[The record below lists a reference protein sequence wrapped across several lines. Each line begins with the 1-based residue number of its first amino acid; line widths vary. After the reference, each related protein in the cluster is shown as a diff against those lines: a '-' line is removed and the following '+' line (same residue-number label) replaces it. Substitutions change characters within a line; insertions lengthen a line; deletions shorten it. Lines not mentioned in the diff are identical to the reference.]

1 MTSNRMKTL
10 EYRLGVDVGG
20 TNLVAAVVDGSFRI
34 LSKVSIPAGAHRGID
49 EITGDIVRVSR
60 MAVEEAGIPMEKVSS
75 WGIGMP
81 SCINPTTG
89 LLVHANCFGWKNVPI
104 FHYLEGK
111 LPLPLKI
118 ENDANC
124 AALGEAL
131 AGAAKGRSNV
141 LMLTLG
147 TGVGSGIVI
156 DGKLFTGAD
165 GMGAE
170 LGHTKLVYDGRP
182 CTCGQKGCLEAYC
195 SATALIRTA
204 REAVGDH
211 PESEILA
218 LAGGNAGKINGK
230 TVFEAAAKGD
240 SLAGSILD
248 DYVSHLAAGLSSF
261 ITIFRPEAIILGGGI
276 ALAGDALFGRLAAK
290 LPKLTFGAAQIGVPP
305 VLPATLGNDAG
316 LIGAAFL

>member
-1 MTSNRMKTL
+1 MDTA
-10 EYRLGVDVGG
+10 YRLGVDVGG
-20 TNLVAAVVDGSFRI
+20 TNLVAAVVDSSFKI

-60 MAVEEAGIPMEKVSS
+60 LAVEQSGLSMEGIVS
-75 WGIGMP
+75 WGMGMP
-81 SCINPTTG
+81 SCINPATG

-104 FHYLEGK
+104 YRYLEGK

-131 AGAAKGRSNV
+131 AGAARGRSNV

-147 TGVGSGIVI
+147 TGVGSGII
-156 DGKLFTGAD
+156 LGGKIFSGAD

-170 LGHTKLVYDGRP
+170 LGHTKLVYDGLP

-195 SATALIRTA
+195 SATALIRSA
-204 REAVGDH
+204 REAVRLH
-211 PESEILA
+211 PESLILA
-218 LAGGNAGKINGK
+218 LAGGDAGRINGK
-230 TVFEAAAKGD
+230 TLFDAAAQGD
-240 SLAGSILD
+240 SLAERILD
-248 DYVSHLAAGLSSF
+248 EYVCHLAAGLSSF
-261 ITIFRPEAIILGGGI
+261 ITLFRPEAIILGGGI
-276 ALAGDALFGRLAAK
+276 ALAGEPLFGRLASR
-290 LPKLTFGAAQIGVPP
+290 LPEMTFGAAEIGLPP
-305 VLPATLGNDAG
+305 VIPAALGNDAG